1 MRQVLALACV
11 LLLLAP
17 LASAGPLDLGAPV
30 VIRAA
35 AVSDSANGFVG
46 STATITITTATN
58 GSGHIFLDTFPL
70 TAVDMQG
77 SARLAARVASQI
89 SGTDLAD
96 HDFFF
101 VIRSNSEQIGGPSA
115 GADMTVGTVAAL
127 NGWKVRPDVLMTG
140 TIEPDGSVGPVGGIP
155 EKAAAA
161 AQTGVTTFLFP
172 AGEEI
177 TTLSSTR
184 QDVNLTQ
191 YCSTQL
197 HITCIPVSDVVDA
210 VNVMTDHQIVL
221 PPVSGNVTG
230 EAYLARLAPLAADL
244 VNASQSLV
252 DAASSGVSPAS
263 SCASDTDLTL
273 AVRLACALDAQAAAR
288 SAMANGTYYTAAS
301 RSFQA
306 AIDAHYVRDAKR
318 FQDAGSTPAELD
330 ARLADARSTVE
341 GARSQVGA
349 FKIADTG
356 VFESA
361 GAAQVRVIEAEG
373 RLADAQSTAENAT
386 SAGQALQAL
395 HQAAYAAERANT
407 ATWWLRLGQGFRKG
421 SPIDESGLAGL
432 ARDEITA
439 ADEEIAYVEAVFGQA
454 NIQATV
460 SDARATLAEA
470 QAAHDEGLY
479 AAAML
484 DALEAEVR
492 ASVLLEV
499 AGFQGTVPAEKIEAA
514 RLAAA
519 RAIQTARARGVEPFL
534 AESQYEFA
542 ATQTDA
548 GEQLTMYGQARVA
561 ANLAGLPGAFG
572 NAPAPTQTRFQGLP
586 QVYAPPSWIAGAFAV
601 GMALGAGLG
610 FLALIPKKDDEE
622 EWIRENVPT
631 YPPHEPRTDE
641 RPPPW

>member
-1 MRQVLALACV
+1 MTGGRSVTEGAFSLPPQECG
-11 LLLLAP
+11 LLRREKPKASWPRGGIGARAP
-17 LASAGPLDLGAPV
+17 GPCPRVRAAPPCPPRLGGSPGPGAPV

-221 PPVSGNVTG
+221 
-230 EAYLARLAPLAADL
+230 
-244 VNASQSLV
+244 
-252 DAASSGVSPAS
+252 
-263 SCASDTDLTL
+263 
-273 AVRLACALDAQAAAR
+273 
-288 SAMANGTYYTAAS
+288 
-301 RSFQA
+301 
-306 AIDAHYVRDAKR
+306 
-318 FQDAGSTPAELD
+318 
-330 ARLADARSTVE
+330 
-341 GARSQVGA
+341 
-349 FKIADTG
+349 
-356 VFESA
+356 
-361 GAAQVRVIEAEG
+361 
-373 RLADAQSTAENAT
+373 
-386 SAGQALQAL
+386 
-395 HQAAYAAERANT
+395 
-407 ATWWLRLGQGFRKG
+407 
-421 SPIDESGLAGL
+421 
-432 ARDEITA
+432 
-439 ADEEIAYVEAVFGQA
+439 
-454 NIQATV
+454 
-460 SDARATLAEA
+460 
-470 QAAHDEGLY
+470 
-479 AAAML
+479 
-484 DALEAEVR
+484 
-492 ASVLLEV
+492 
-499 AGFQGTVPAEKIEAA
+499 
-514 RLAAA
+514 
-519 RAIQTARARGVEPFL
+519 
-534 AESQYEFA
+534 
-542 ATQTDA
+542 
-548 GEQLTMYGQARVA
+548 
-561 ANLAGLPGAFG
+561 
-572 NAPAPTQTRFQGLP
+572 
-586 QVYAPPSWIAGAFAV
+586 
-601 GMALGAGLG
+601 
-610 FLALIPKKDDEE
+610 
-622 EWIRENVPT
+622 
-631 YPPHEPRTDE
+631 
-641 RPPPW
+641 